1 MRRRIRYRP
10 YALLAGYL
18 FLLLSLPNAATEKM
32 RYAAVGFVTPVWK
45 SFNFLKNAA
54 LQFLTIVPPL
64 GKGESSELLAE
75 VETLKRENLA
85 LRTQLV
91 NVRQWLL
98 QEERIDDELQ
108 RWKAIHAGDVP
119 ADLKEFTKRRAVELR
134 ELLDLQLR
142 ALPAKVI
149 FREPTSWSSFVWL
162 DVGERHNRFLKKRIV
177 AKNSPVVVGTSL
189 VGVVEEV
196 GEKKC
201 KVRLITDAGLTP
213 SVRAIRGKEQ
223 NRFLLEH
230 LEGLILGLGAR
241 LDLFTSTDDAKLSIA
256 WLGKLKE
263 RLKGP
268 AEDHFLAKG
277 ALHGT
282 SQSLLRSRG
291 TLLVGEGF
299 NYDFADEEGEA
310 RDLRTGDGVS
320 TKRSNLSIL
329 KAGDLLV
336 TTGMDGVFPEGLRVA
351 IVTQVVPLREGAC
364 SYEIEAKA
372 TSGSLDYLSHLTVL
386 PPCDY

>member
-10 YALLAGYL
+10 YALIAAYL

-32 RYAAVGFVTPVWK
+32 RYAAVGLATPIWR
-45 SFNFLKNAA
+45 SFDFLKKGT
-54 LQFLTIVPPL
+54 LQLLTIVPPL
-64 GKGESSELLAE
+64 GKGESGELVAE
-75 VETLKRENLA
+75 VDALKRENLA

-108 RWKAIHAGDVP
+108 RWKQIHVGEIP
-119 ADLKEFTKRRAVELR
+119 ADQKEFTKRRALQLR

-149 FREPTSWSSFVWL
+149 FREPTSWSSFLWL
-162 DVGERHNRFLKKRIV
+162 DVGERQNRFLKKRVV
-177 AKNSPVVVGTSL
+177 AKNSPVVLGTSL

-201 KVRLITDAGLTP
+201 KVRLITDAGLIP

-241 LDLFTSTDDAKLSIA
+241 LDLFTSGNDAKQSIA
-256 WLGKLKE
+256 WLAKLKD
-263 RLKGP
+263 RLKAP

-277 ALHGT
+277 ALHGA
-282 SQSLLRSRG
+282 SQSLLRSRD
-291 TLLVGEGF
+291 TLLIGEGF
-299 NYDFADEEGEA
+299 NYDFADEEGTA
-310 RDLRTGDGVS
+310 RDLRTG
-320 TKRSNLSIL
+320 LSIL
-329 KAGDLLV
+329 KVGDLLV
-336 TTGMDGVFPEGLRVA
+336 TTGMDGIFPAGLRVA
-351 IVTQVVPLREGAC
+351 IVSEVVPLREGTC
-364 SYEIEAKA
+364 SYEIQAKA
-372 TSGSLDYLSHLTVL
+372 TCGSLDGLSHLTVL